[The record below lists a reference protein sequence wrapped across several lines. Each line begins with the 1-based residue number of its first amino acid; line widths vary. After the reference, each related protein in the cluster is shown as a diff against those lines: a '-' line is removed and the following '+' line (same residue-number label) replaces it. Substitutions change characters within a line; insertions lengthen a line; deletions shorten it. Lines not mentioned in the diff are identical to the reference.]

1 MRTITLPFGLFNEK
15 QDCAKSYLE
24 KRMSELDSDT
34 KKTEKSNKEELLKDQ
49 VSKLEENE
57 KLFTQQVI

>member
-1 MRTITLPFGLFNEK
+1 MRTIPLPLGLFNEK
-15 QDCAKSYLE
+15 QDYAKSYLE
-24 KRMSELDSDT
+24 KQMSELDSDT